1 MKDKLVLLSMGIGS
15 VLAIAAFTILIGT
28 APPDDSRADPIVLP
42 RQGPAARVSPSSST
56 LPSEP
61 FVDPSGIAPEIE
73 LEILRDAGDPAAKLR
88 GVKLAGDRQQVAC
101 GEILATNS
109 RKYAKFIWL
118 ADASKV
124 VADDGKGMFAQV
136 APLCDGKGLP

>member
-1 MKDKLVLLSMGIGS
+1 MNNRLVLLSIGIGS
-15 VLAIAAFTILIGT
+15 ILAIAAFTTLIGT
-28 APPDDSRADPIVLP
+28 APPGDPHADPILLP
-42 RQGPAARVSPSSST
+42 GQGPEAKVSPSAST
-56 LPSEP
+56 LPSEWL
-61 FVDPSGIAPEIE
+61 VDPSGIAPEIE

-109 RKYAKFIWL
+109 RKYAKFVWL

-124 VADDGKGMFAQV
+124 VADDGKGLYAQV